1 MPFFSGLAQG
11 FSDAQLQDRQLQNQ
25 QDEYAAQR
33 ENSVLQLIAT
43 QHQDPAVRAAALST
57 ILTPRKAPGGA
68 LGKFFDRA
76 QQNPMMPR
84 LAALMAASQ
93 GPGAPQTMQTEPGGA
108 TAQPAPPP
116 AQGTAGSAALPAA
129 AAGSAATPPPMNV
142 AAVEQGPAATQPVG
156 PGSMGGVVPAGQ
168 TAQVP
173 GPRQA
178 AGLRTQDQQLG
189 LNKQAEIE
197 GTVRGAEAAAGP
209 PGPGQSGV
217 DPALL
222 GKLQG
227 LPVSHTTDAEGNI
240 HTFVGSREVPT
251 QPLAGG
257 TPAGKPTA
265 ANANVESEAQAIV
278 AEAAS
283 RGQLIDPDAAR
294 AQALTARASALKAKQ
309 FVTELG
315 PALAQTR
322 LLQGQQSTL
331 TQEARMES
339 LRATTAATWQRV
351 NGTVPMTREQALTT
365 ARQVL
370 GNGPDVTGGDVGT
383 LADSLF
389 ASTQPARQGGTAGP
403 ARPGGAAAPV
413 PGVGGAAAAPP
424 PAPGAAP
431 AGRLSSAITA
441 GGAAN
446 VVRAPKFYSGPAKTA
461 VTAIGAVEA
470 LLPKIIATIKANGL
484 ENSNNPIPEKLSSL
498 IYGMGV
504 SPGADM
510 EGLLQNAGMAK
521 AYGLRGLLGGRSNQQ
536 LQGLYGQ
543 HLIDP
548 GDSPKLIM
556 EKAQTLLGNIPDI
569 KKAIDDSENL
579 RVGGHGATTPP
590 PAPVTHPEGQR
601 GTLNGKPVVWK
612 TIPGKGSGWLPA
624 PTGQ

>member
-1 MPFFSGLAQG
+1 
-11 FSDAQLQDRQLQNQ
+11 
-25 QDEYAAQR
+25 
-33 ENSVLQLIAT
+33 
-43 QHQDPAVRAAALST
+43 
-57 ILTPRKAPGGA
+57 
-68 LGKFFDRA
+68 
-76 QQNPMMPR
+76 
-84 LAALMAASQ
+84 
-93 GPGAPQTMQTEPGGA
+93 
-108 TAQPAPPP
+108 
-116 AQGTAGSAALPAA
+116 
-129 AAGSAATPPPMNV
+129 
-142 AAVEQGPAATQPVG
+142 
-156 PGSMGGVVPAGQ
+156 
-168 TAQVP
+168 
-173 GPRQA
+173 
-178 AGLRTQDQQLG
+178 
-189 LNKQAEIE
+189 
-197 GTVRGAEAAAGP
+197 
-209 PGPGQSGV
+209 
-217 DPALL
+217 
-222 GKLQG
+222 
-227 LPVSHTTDAEGNI
+227 
-240 HTFVGSREVPT
+240 
-251 QPLAGG
+251 
-257 TPAGKPTA
+257 
-265 ANANVESEAQAIV
+265 
-278 AEAAS
+278 
-283 RGQLIDPDAAR
+283 
-294 AQALTARASALKAKQ
+294 
-309 FVTELG
+309 
-315 PALAQTR
+315 
-322 LLQGQQSTL
+322 
-331 TQEARMES
+331 MES

-579 RVGGHGATTPP
+579 RVGGNGVTTPP
-590 PAPVTHPEGQR
+590 PAAPSAPQR
-601 GTLNGKPVVWK
+601 RP
-612 TIPGKGSGWLPA
+612 IPGHPGSFAISADGGKTWKA
-624 PTGQ
+624 E